1 MVGHSTRATSRSGVW
16 ADRNFPSIPGSCSR
30 TYRRG
35 AAKTRGKTSLTTL
48 DRGVVPMKKLM
59 FTLAPL
65 VFVIAACG
73 TSAETER
80 KLAELEQVN
89 AQKDSLM
96 QEVAISSRL
105 ISDVNTELAK
115 ARVRNNRL
123 HVTSESPAM
132 AANDTLIAKLRYVVA
147 RVGETE
153 RALSDSRERIK
164 GLTALSDSLRSTYDT
179 TVGNLQSMVATQ
191 KTTID
196 LLTERVNELTTE
208 NVALRDSLSTGYYVI
223 GTRSELKKKGILTEQ
238 GGGRVL
244 FILWRT
250 GKTLQPARNL
260 DPSLF
265 TAIDTRQVTQIP
277 LPSEKREYRVASLQ
291 DLSYIAEQREHNV
304 YSGVSNLT
312 ITSPADFWRTSKF
325 LIIILEGSSSS
336 VATAPS
342 SSESQVTSR

>member
-1 MVGHSTRATSRSGVW
+1 MQKLKYS
-16 ADRNFPSIPGSCSR
+16 F
-30 TYRRG
+30 
-35 AAKTRGKTSLTTL
+35 AA
-48 DRGVVPMKKLM
+48 
-59 FTLAPL
+59 LA
-65 VFVIAACG
+65 FAIAACG

-105 ISDVNTELAK
+105 LSDVNVELAK
-115 ARVRNNRL
+115 VKVRNDRL
-123 HVTSESPAM
+123 HVSSESPITAS
-132 AANDTLIAKLRYVVA
+132 NDTLIAKLRYVVA
-147 RVGETE
+147 RVHETE
-153 RALSDSRERIK
+153 GQLSQSRQRIK
-164 GLTALSDSLRSTYDT
+164 SLTNLSDSLRAAYDS
-179 TVGNLQSMVATQ
+179 TVGDLQAVIASQ

-196 LLTERVNELTTE
+196 LLTDQVNTLTAE

-223 GTRSELKKKGILTEQ
+223 GTRDELKKKGILTEQ

-244 FILWRT
+244 FILWKT

-265 TAIDTRQVTQIP
+265 TAIDTRRVTQIP
-277 LPSEKREYRVASLQ
+277 LPMASAEYRVASLQ
-291 DLSYIAEQREHNV
+291 DLDYVAEERHGNKF
-304 YSGVSNLT
+304 SGTPTLT

-325 LIIILEGSSSS
+325 LVIIREGSARS
-336 VATAPS
+336 VAATAPQV